1 MIVTRTEQIHIPYD
15 SSVSH
20 LCHISK
26 NLWNEALYDMRHVY
40 FHNIRPE
47 NKDNKQRM
55 PSYNNLAGKFKTSEN
70 AKQLYSST
78 AQWILKKLSSAW
90 QDSYFKGLAEWKVHP
105 SKFTGKPGIP
115 NYKPKD
121 GEYMLVFTN
130 QACTLNSYKNFA
142 SGKEGENNKYLKI
155 IKQKYGT
162 IKEGE
167 TYLLFPDNTGIKP
180 VKTRLDIN
188 THLREVR
195 IIPQGEGYNIEI
207 VYDKEVTKLD
217 LDKSRIVGIDYGLSN
232 IVAMANNIGTQ
243 PIVVKGSIVKSI
255 NQWYNK
261 RRADL
266 YRIYDRQPIACRLSD
281 RRLIFNRDTKKLQKT
296 ITHRNRLMRDIM
308 HKISRYIVNYC
319 IEHNVGTIVIGHN
332 DMWKQNINIGARN
345 NQNFVTIPYYILTKD
360 IEYKG
365 SEIGINVILKDEA
378 HTSKCSFL
386 DNEPIEHHDVYVGKR
401 IKRGLFKSAKGIIV
415 NADVHAGAN
424 IIRKVFLN
432 AFEKLNADGIAAS
445 GLMPES
451 LSIKNLM

>member
-1 MIVTRTEQIHIPYD
+1 MVKFKYVKRNVKRKHSILEDTLPYLEQI
-15 SSVSH
+15 
-20 LCHISK
+20 
-26 NLWNEALYDMRHVY
+26 
-40 FHNIRPE
+40 
-47 NKDNKQRM
+47 
-55 PSYNNLAGKFKTSEN
+55 
-70 AKQLYSST
+70 AK
-78 AQWILKKLSSAW
+78 I
-90 QDSYFKGLAEWKVHP
+90 
-105 SKFTGKPGIP
+105 
-115 NYKPKD
+115 D

-130 QACTLNSYKNFA
+130 QLCTLNSYSNFA

-155 IKQKYGT
+155 IKAKYGT
-162 IKEGE
+162 INLDE

-188 THLREVR
+188 TNLREVR
-195 IIPQGEGYNIEI
+195 IIPQGEGFILEI
-207 VYDKEVTKLD
+207 VYDKQTEHLS
-217 LDKSRIVGIDYGLSN
+217 LDKSRIVGIDLGLRN
-232 IVAMANNIGTQ
+232 VATIANNIGTR
-243 PIVVKGSIVKSI
+243 PIVIKGSILKTV

-261 RRADL
+261 RIKVL
-266 YRIYDRQPIACRLSD
+266 YSIYDRQEKD
-281 RRLIFNRDTKKLQKT
+281 NKKQRTGHSLQVT
-296 ITHRNRLMRDIM
+296 NTHRNCIVKDIM
-308 HKISRYIVNYC
+308 HKISRYVIDYC
-319 IEHNVGTIVIGHN
+319 IKHNIGTIVIGMN
-332 DMWKQNINIGARN
+332 PNWKQKINLGSRT

>member
-1 MIVTRTEQIHIPYD
+1 MITVTRTEQNHIPYD
-15 SSVSH
+15 ENISKM
-20 LCHISK
+20 CHIAK
-26 NLWNEALYDMRHVY
+26 NLWNEALYDMRQVY

-55 PSYNNLAGKFKTSEN
+55 PTYNNLAGKFKTNEN
-70 AKQLYSST
+70 FKQLYRQTS
-78 AQWILKKLSSAW
+78 QGVLKVLDRSWKS
-90 QDSYFKGLAEWKVHP
+90 FFEGINEWKVHP
-105 SKFTGKPGIP
+105 FKFTGKPRIP
-115 NYKPKD
+115 GYKKKD
-121 GEYMLVFTN
+121 GEFILVFTN
-130 QACTLNSYKNFA
+130 QACTLNSYVNFA
-142 SGKEGENNKYLKI
+142 SGREGENNKYLKI

-167 TYLLFPDNTGIKP
+167 TYLLFPDNTGIQP
-180 VKTRLDIN
+180 IKTRLPIDTN
-188 THLREVR
+188 LREVR

-217 LDKSRIVGIDYGLSN
+217 LDKSRIIGIDYGISN
-232 IVAMANNIGTQ
+232 IVAIANNIGER

-261 RRADL
+261 RIKVL
-266 YRIYDRQPIACRLSD
+266 YNIYDRQEKD
-281 RRLIFNRDTKKLQKT
+281 GKKLRTGHSLQVT
-296 ITHRNRLMRDIM
+296 NTHRNRIVKDIM

-386 DNEPIEHHDVYVGKR
+386 DNESIEHHDKYIGKR
-401 IKRGLFKSAKGIIV
+401 IKRGLFKSSMGKII
-415 NADVHAGAN
+415 NADVHAGLN
-424 IIRKVFLN
+424 IIRKVFPN
-432 AFEKLNADGIAAS
+432 AFSHANGIA
-445 GLMPES
+445 GTLTCPLR
-451 LSIKNLM
+451 LSVKDLLNTKVSV